1 MRSYPQPEF
10 SRAKRTTSSSTV
22 AEIRGRPG
30 YLRDCEPSNL
40 RAISRRYQ
48 ARIVSG
54 LATQATFSR
63 ALRPTR
69 FPISA
74 SVRRSGSDRRICAG
88 KWSRK
93 IRFSAAKYSFWRGN
107 SWFTCPVTYASRR
120 AHELPFM
127 QTVDYRRFLILGLF
141 EYFDHSRW
149 ATNRV
154 DLSHSNQ
161 QALLS
166 ID

>member
-1 MRSYPQPEF
+1 
-10 SRAKRTTSSSTV
+10 
-22 AEIRGRPG
+22 
-30 YLRDCEPSNL
+30 
-40 RAISRRYQ
+40 
-48 ARIVSG
+48 
-54 LATQATFSR
+54 
-63 ALRPTR
+63 
-69 FPISA
+69 
-74 SVRRSGSDRRICAG
+74 
-88 KWSRK
+88 
-93 IRFSAAKYSFWRGN
+93 
-107 SWFTCPVTYASRR
+107 
-120 AHELPFM
+120 M